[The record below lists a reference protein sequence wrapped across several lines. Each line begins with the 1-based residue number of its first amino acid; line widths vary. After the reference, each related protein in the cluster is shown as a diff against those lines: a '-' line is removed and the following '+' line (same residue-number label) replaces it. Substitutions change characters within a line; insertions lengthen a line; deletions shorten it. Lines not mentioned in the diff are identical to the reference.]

1 MQAAERKA
9 EFNAQDI
16 SIIVWA
22 FAPVKK
28 SHPALFAAMGDQVDE
43 FKDLEEF
50 KPQELSNTVGICNG
64 WYQ

>member
-1 MQAAERKA
+1 
-9 EFNAQDI
+9 
-16 SIIVWA
+16 VWA